1 MEVREKLKQGL
12 FYLDGGCGTL
22 LQENGLQPGELPE
35 TWSILHP
42 DILVAIHTAYFRAGA
57 NIASTCTFGANALKF
72 DGSNGRYSVQEIV
85 TAAVNNAK
93 EAIRQTD
100 DLGTDRYV
108 ALDIGPT
115 GKLLKPLGDLA
126 FEDAVS
132 LFAEVIRCGVACGVD
147 CILIETMNDAYETKA
162 AVLAAK
168 ENCDLPILVSNVY
181 DAGGKLMTGAD
192 PAAMVA
198 LLEGLHVDAIGMN
211 CSLGPAQM
219 KEIVP
224 VLTQYASVPVL
235 VAPNAGLPRTE
246 NGNTVYDVH
255 ADEFAEIM
263 QEIVQMGARVLG
275 GCCGTTPE
283 FIEKLVAATKD
294 LTPAPLT
301 KKHRTLVSSYTH
313 AVELGTTP
321 ILIGERI
328 NPTGKKRFK
337 EALRSHSIDY
347 ILNEGV
353 QQEEKGVQILDVNV
367 GLPEIDEVAM
377 LSEVVF
383 ELQSILDLPLQIDT
397 TDLEAMERALR
408 LYNGKPMIN
417 SVNGKEESL
426 STVLPLAA
434 KYGGVVVALTLD
446 ESGIPE
452 TAEAR
457 CKIAARIYERAEEYG
472 IQKKDI
478 IIDPLAMAISSDDRM
493 GKVTLEAISGIKR
506 MGGLAT
512 LGVSNVSFG
521 LPNRDFVTST
531 FFALALQCGL
541 DAAIMNP
548 HSLDMMKVYHSFL
561 ALNGF
566 DSNCQNYIAFA
577 ADLIPQGATVT
588 AQKKSDTTASDPTES
603 ALKSAIIKGLK
614 EQAAV
619 RTTELLETCDP
630 LTVINAHIVP
640 ALDDVGRGF
649 EQKTLYLPQLLMSAE
664 AAASAFEVVKQSLTA
679 SGVQKAGE
687 KIVIATVR
695 GDIHDIGKN
704 IVRVLLENYGYTVLD
719 LGKDVPPETI
729 LETAIQEQV
738 RMVGLS
744 ALMTTTVPAM
754 EETIA
759 LLHANLPD
767 CKIVVGGAVLTQ
779 EYADMIGA
787 DFYAKD
793 AMETV
798 RFAERLFSV

>member
-1 MEVREKLKQGL
+1 MELRKKLEQGF

-22 LQENGLQPGELPE
+22 LQANGLQPGELPE
-35 TWSILHP
+35 TWNILHP
-42 DILVAIHTAYFRAGA
+42 DVITAIHTAYFRAGA
-57 NIASTCTFGANALKF
+57 NVASTCTFGANSLKY
-72 DGSNGRYSVQEIV
+72 DGKDGRFSLKEIV
-85 TAAVNNAK
+85 TAAVSNAK
-93 EAIRQTD
+93 EAIRQTA
-100 DLGTDRYV
+100 DLGTDRYI

-115 GKLLKPLGDLA
+115 GKLLKPLGDLP
-126 FEDAVS
+126 FEEAVS
-132 LFAEVIRCGVACGVD
+132 LFAEVIRYGVDCGVD

-168 ENCDLPILVSNVY
+168 ENSDLPVFVSNVY
-181 DAGGKLMTGAD
+181 DESGKLMTGAD

-198 LLEGLHVDAIGMN
+198 LLEGLRVDAIGMN

-219 KEIVP
+219 KELVP
-224 VLTQYASVPVL
+224 VLANYASVPVL

-246 NGNTVYDVH
+246 NGQTVYDVD
-255 ADEFAEIM
+255 AEEFAEIM
-263 QEIVQMGARVLG
+263 REIARMGARVLG

-294 LTPAPLT
+294 LPPVPLT
-301 KKHRTLVSSYTH
+301 EKHRTLVSSYTH
-313 AVELGTTP
+313 AVELGKTP
-321 ILIGERI
+321 VLIGERI

-337 EALRSHSIDY
+337 EALRNHSIDY

-367 GLPEIDEVAM
+367 GLPEIDEATM

-397 TDLEAMERALR
+397 TDLSAMERALR
-408 LYNGKPMIN
+408 LYNGKPLIN

-452 TAEAR
+452 TAAER
-457 CKIAARIYERAEEYG
+457 CKIAAHIYARAAEYG
-472 IQKKDI
+472 IPKEDI
-478 IIDPLAMAISSDDRM
+478 LIDPLAMAISSDDRM
-493 GKVTLEAISGIKR
+493 GNVTLEAIAGIKR
-506 MGGLAT
+506 MGGLTT

-541 DAAIMNP
+541 DTAIMNP

-561 ALNGF
+561 ALKGF
-566 DSNCQNYIAFA
+566 DPNCQQYIAFA
-577 ADLIPQGATVT
+577 ADLVPQNATVA
-588 AQKKSDTTASDPTES
+588 AQKKQDTVGGSES
-603 ALKSAIIKGLK
+603 ALKTAIVKGLK
-614 EQAAV
+614 DQAAAH
-619 RTTELLETCDP
+619 TTALLEHCDP
-630 LTVINAHIVP
+630 LTIINTHIVP

-679 SGVQKAGE
+679 SGAQKAGN

-719 LGKDVPPETI
+719 LGKDVPPETV
-729 LETAIQEQV
+729 LEVAMQERV

-754 EETIA
+754 EETIS

-798 RFAERLFSV
+798 RFAERLFGA

>member
-1 MEVREKLKQGL
+1 MELRTKLEQGL
-12 FYLDGGCGTL
+12 LYLDGGFGTM
-22 LQENGLQPGELPE
+22 LQANGLQPGELPE
-35 TWSILHP
+35 TWNILHP
-42 DILVAIHTAYFRAGA
+42 DTIVAIHKAYLEAGA
-57 NIASTCTFGANALKF
+57 NLVSTCTFGANALKY
-72 DGSNGRYSVQEIV
+72 DGKNGHYALEEII
-85 TAAVNNAK
+85 TAAVRNAK
-93 EAIRQTD
+93 EAVRQSAGMGAD
-100 DLGTDRYV
+100 HYV

-132 LFAEVIRCGVACGVD
+132 LFAEVVRIGVTCGVD

-168 ENCDLPILVSNVY
+168 ENSDLPVFVSNVY
-181 DAGGKLMTGAD
+181 DESGKLMTGAN

-198 LLEGLHVDAIGMN
+198 LLEGLRVDAIGLN

-224 VLTQYASVPVL
+224 ILTEYASVPVL

-246 NGNTVYDVH
+246 NGKTVYDVNP
-255 ADEFAEIM
+255 DEFAAIM
-263 QEIVQMGARVLG
+263 QEIVRMGARILG

-283 FIEKLVAATKD
+283 FIAKLVAATKD
-294 LTPAPLT
+294 MTPVPLT

-313 AVELGTTP
+313 AVELGKVP
-321 ILIGERI
+321 VLIGERI
-328 NPTGKKRFK
+328 NPTGKSRFK
-337 EALRSHSIDY
+337 EALRNHNIDY

-353 QQEEKGVQILDVNV
+353 LQEEKGVQILDVNV
-367 GLPEIDEVAM
+367 GLPEIDEAAM

-383 ELQSILDLPLQIDT
+383 ELQSILNLPLQIDT
-397 TDLEAMERALR
+397 TDPEAMERALR

-446 ESGIPE
+446 ASGIPD
-452 TAEAR
+452 TAEER
-457 CKIAARIYERAEEYG
+457 CAIAERIYARAAEYG
-472 IQKKDI
+472 IPMEDI

-493 GKVTLEAISGIKR
+493 GNVTLDAIAGIKS
-506 MGGLAT
+506 MGGLTT

-531 FFALALQCGL
+531 FFALALQVGL

-548 HSLDMMKVYHSFL
+548 HSLDMMKVYHSYL
-561 ALNGF
+561 ALKGL
-566 DSNCQNYIAFA
+566 DPNCQQYIAFA
-577 ADLIPQGATVT
+577 ADLVPQNAAAAAPKQQTPAVG
-588 AQKKSDTTASDPTES
+588 SES
-603 ALKSAIIKGLK
+603 ALKTAIIKGLK
-614 EQAAV
+614 EQAASH
-619 RTTELLETCDP
+619 TAELLTNSDP
-630 LTVINAHIVP
+630 LTIINTHIVP

-664 AAASAFEVVKQSLTA
+664 AAAAAFEAVKQALA
-679 SGVQKAGE
+679 ADGKQKAGDT
-687 KIVIATVR
+687 IVIATVR

-704 IVRVLLENYGYTVLD
+704 IVRVLLENYGYTVID
-719 LGKDVPPETI
+719 LGKDVPPEAI
-729 LETAIQEQV
+729 LEAAKREQV

-759 LLHANLPD
+759 LLHAELPD

-798 RFAERLFSV
+798 RFAERLFK